1 MGVTISLRMDGQGHA
16 TPSIPAPNPIISA
29 ASKMHVFPLSK
40 SIITDQQTDRLI
52 DGWTDG
58 WTDRQM
64 DKQTDG
70 RTVGQTE
77 ALINLRVHD

>member
-1 MGVTISLRMDGQGHA
+1 MLRMDEQGHA
-16 TPSIPAPNPIISA
+16 TPSIPAPNQIISA

-40 SIITDQQTDRLI
+40 SIITDQHTDGHM
-52 DGWTDG
+52 DGWMDG

-64 DKQTDG
+64 DEQKDG

-77 ALINLRVHD
+77 PVINLRVHN